1 MKISKS
7 LVLVTMAALGLAG
20 TAAAQALNGAGAT
33 FPMAIYT
40 KWFNEY
46 HKLHPKVEIN
56 YQSIGSGGGI
66 TQLTAGTVDFGAS
79 DAPMNDGEIAKMKVH
94 PLHFPT
100 VLGAD
105 VVAYNLPSVK
115 TQLKLD
121 QATLAGIYM
130 MKITKW
136 NDPKIAASNPGV
148 ALPAKDNDIVV
159 AHRADASGT
168 TYIFTE
174 YLSKVSPEWAK
185 GPGTSKQPKWPG
197 GLGQA
202 GNEGVAG
209 FVKQT
214 PGAVGYVELGYV
226 LQNHMQS
233 ALLKNAAGEWVAATT
248 ETVTA
253 AAAAAAKT
261 MPADFRVS
269 ITDFKGKGA
278 YPDSSFTWLLIPSKI
293 PDATKKTVIVDFLKW
308 MLHDGQ
314 KYCADL
320 GFAPLPKSVV
330 DLEMKQISQIQ

>member
-1 MKISKS
+1 MRMSKTM
-7 LVLVTMAALGLAG
+7 VLVTMAALGLAG
-20 TAAAQALNGAGAT
+20 GASAQSLNGAGAT
-33 FPMAIYT
+33 FPNAIYT
-40 KWFNEY
+40 KWFEEY
-46 HKLHPKVEIN
+46 RKAHPKVEIN
-56 YQSIGSGGGI
+56 YQSQGSGAGI
-66 TQLTAGTVDFGAS
+66 NALTNQTVDFGAS
-79 DAPMNDGEIAKMKVH
+79 DAPMSDAEIAKCKIH

-105 VVAYNLPSVK
+105 VITYNLPKVK
-115 TQLKLD
+115 TPLKLD
-121 QATLAGIYM
+121 PATVAEIFL

-136 NDPKIAASNPGV
+136 NDPKIAATNPGV
-148 ALPAKDNDIVV
+148 ALPKDDIVV
-159 AHRADASGT
+159 AHRAEGSGT

-197 GLGQA
+197 GLGQQ

-209 FVKQT
+209 FVKQN
-214 PGAVGYVELGYV
+214 PGAIGYVELGYV

-233 ALLKNAAGEWVAATT
+233 AQLKNANGEWVTATT
-248 ETVTA
+248 ESVTA

-269 ITDFKGKGA
+269 ITDAKGKGA

-293 PDATKKTVIVDFLKW
+293 ADPAKKAIIIDFLKW
-308 MLHDGQ
+308 MLTTGQ
-314 KYCADL
+314 QYCANL
-320 GFAPLPKSVV
+320 GFAPLPKSVA

>member
-1 MKISKS
+1 MKISSS
-7 LVLVTMAALGLAG
+7 LVLVTMAALGLTG
-20 TAAAQALNGAGAT
+20 NAAAQALNGAGAT

-79 DAPMNDGEIAKMKVH
+79 DAPMNDTELAKMKVH

-105 VVAYNLPSVK
+105 VVTYNLPSVK
-115 TQLKLD
+115 TPLKLD
-121 QATLAGIYM
+121 QAAVAAIFLL
-130 MKITKW
+130 KITKW
-136 NDPKIAASNPGV
+136 NDPALAKLNPGV
-148 ALPAKDNDIVV
+148 KLPGDDIVV
-159 AHRADASGT
+159 VHRSDGSGT
-168 TYIFTE
+168 TYVFTE
-174 YLSKVSPEWAK
+174 YLTKISPEWAK

-209 FVKQT
+209 MVKQT

-233 ALLKNAAGEWVAATT
+233 AILKNAAGEWIEATT
-248 ETVTA
+248 ATVTA

-269 ITDFKGKGA
+269 ITDAKGKGA
-278 YPDSSFTWLLIPSKI
+278 YPDASFTWLLIPSKI
-293 PDATKKTVIVDFLKW
+293 PDAAKKTVIVDFLKW

-330 DLEMKQISQIQ
+330 DQEMKQIPQIQ

>member
-1 MKISKS
+1 MKISKT
-7 LVLVTMAALGLAG
+7 LVLATMAALGLTG
-20 TAAAQALNGAGAT
+20 IAAAQSMNGAGAT

-40 KWFNEY
+40 KWFSEY

-79 DAPMNDGEIAKMKVH
+79 DAPMSDAEIAKMKVH

-105 VVAYNLPSVK
+105 VVTYNLPSVK
-115 TQLKLD
+115 QPLKMD
-121 QATLAGIYM
+121 QATVAGIFLL
-130 MKITKW
+130 KITKW
-136 NDPKIAASNPGV
+136 NDPALAKLNPGV
-148 ALPAKDNDIVV
+148 KLPSDDILVV
-159 AHRADASGT
+159 HRSEGSGT
-168 TYIFTE
+168 TYVFTE
-174 YLSKVSPEWAK
+174 YLTKISPDWAK

-197 GLGQA
+197 GIGQQ
-202 GNEGVAG
+202 GNEAVAG

-226 LQNHMQS
+226 LQNNMQS
-233 ALLKNAAGEWVAATT
+233 AVLKNAAGDWVTATT
-248 ETVTA
+248 DSTTL

-269 ITDFKGKGA
+269 ITDAKGKGA
-278 YPDSSFTWLLIPSKI
+278 YPDASFTWLLVPSKI
-293 PDATKKTVIVDFLKW
+293 ENAEKKGVIVDFLKW
-308 MLHDGQ
+308 MLKDGQ
-314 KYCADL
+314 KYCANL

-330 DLEMKQISQIQ
+330 DQEMKQISQIK